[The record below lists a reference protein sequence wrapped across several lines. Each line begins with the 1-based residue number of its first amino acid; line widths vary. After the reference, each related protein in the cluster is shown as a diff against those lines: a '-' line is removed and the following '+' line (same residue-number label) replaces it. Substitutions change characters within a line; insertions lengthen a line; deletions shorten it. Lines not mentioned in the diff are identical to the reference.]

1 MAAEASFT
9 LRAVDATKAA
19 FASVQNSLSKLQANS
34 KVAGSVMKKV
44 FNAEQIGS
52 AFATALG
59 VNIQNIADKIAR
71 FATGQ
76 SEEVQKLQEELAAL
90 GDEALNSAMA
100 LAKARNSD
108 EQNLKALLIAQE
120 RLNAAVARPINNA
133 QDAVASEKAKIA
145 LNQVTLEIMGA
156 QEKIEADRLKVSDEM
171 RAANERL
178 AKSQSALY
186 GDEIN
191 KVEQLKDLEQLRAN
205 LMGAQN
211 AENKIQTTIAGDSQ
225 EDEIKRK
232 LRLADVNEK
241 LAVLYEEQNR
251 MGKEAGSIIANGFED
266 AILSGEK
273 LSDVLKQVARDLVRM
288 VFQNVVTAPLAA
300 GIGGAINAAF
310 GGFRAA
316 GGPVAG
322 GTPYIVG
329 ERGPE
334 LFVPRASGSIVS
346 NENMSRGGSS
356 GGGGSAININYNIAA
371 GVTRSELQPILE
383 QERRRLKA
391 EIPDMVRRGGA
402 YRSAFA

>member
-19 FASVQNSLSKLQANS
+19 FASVQNSLNKLQSQS
-34 KVAGSVMKKV
+34 KVAGSVMKKM

-59 VNIQNIADKIAR
+59 INIQNIADKIAR

-76 SEEVQKLQEELAAL
+76 SEETQKLQEELAAL
-90 GDEALNSAMA
+90 GDEAINSAMA
-100 LAKARNSD
+100 LAKARNTD
-108 EQNLKALLIAQE
+108 EQNLKALLITQE
-120 RLNAAVARPINNA
+120 RLNAAVAKPTNNA
-133 QDAVASEKAKIA
+133 QEAINSEKAKIA
-145 LNQVTLEIMGA
+145 LNQVSLEILNA
-156 QEKIEADRLKVSDEM
+156 TEKIEADKLKRSEEM
-171 RAANERL
+171 SAVNDRL

-186 GDEIN
+186 GQEIDN
-191 KVEQLKDLEQLRAN
+191 VTKLKDLEQLRAK
-205 LMGAQN
+205 LMGAQY
-211 AENKIQTTIAGDSQ
+211 AENAVQTTIAGERH

-232 LRLADVNEK
+232 MQLADVQEK
-241 LAVLYEEQNR
+241 LAVLYEKQNR
-251 MGKEAGSIIANGFED
+251 LGMEAGSIIASGFED
-266 AILSGEK
+266 AILSGAK
-273 LSDVLKQVARDLVRM
+273 LSDVLKQIGRDLIRL
-288 VFQNVVTAPLAA
+288 VFQNVVTAPLASS
-300 GIGGAINAAF
+300 IGGAINAAF
-310 GGFRAA
+310 GGFRAM
-316 GGPVAG
+316 GGPVSG

-334 LFVPRASGSIVS
+334 LFVPSGSGSIVS
-346 NENMSRGGSS
+346 NSNMAS
-356 GGGGSAININYNIAA
+356 GGGASGPSINVNYNIAA